1 MMDEMEQKICALVDA
16 RKDEIIAFAQDL
28 WTHAELGFQEHRSA
42 GKFAGIMKG
51 LGLRAH
57 PAPLRA
63 EIARRRQ
70 QQDDGDG
77 RDRVQKS
84 FHGVTSV
91 LRNSY
96 TSITRLRQKT
106 RDEKDG
112 CNAGSDT
119 L

>member
-1 MMDEMEQKICALVDA
+1 MRQVVRQSVDA
-16 RKDEIIAFAQDL
+16 
-28 WTHAELGFQEHRSA
+28 HAGDGDGHGELA
-42 GKFAGIMKG
+42 DKA

-57 PAPLRA
+57 PAHARA
-63 EIARRRQ
+63 EVARRRQ

-77 RDRVQKS
+77 RDGVQKS